1 MNMAIKTIL
10 VSIRESEISER
21 LLETAACAALRFE
34 AHLDVLHVRPNPA
47 NFMPYAT
54 LGLSNGMRASITESA
69 ERSASEQSERLRQL
83 FEAVCKRRKLPTR
96 QRGETPG
103 SPDAWWHDETGVRN
117 EIIARRGHLADLIIV
132 PRPYRVSPPPSSFE
146 AAVRESG
153 RPVLMVP
160 REAVTEVAVR
170 GAAICW
176 NASKE
181 AAQAMA
187 AALPILRTIGAV
199 HILSSEKRMKQSPNA
214 DDVSN
219 YLKCHGIEAKLH
231 VFQAKGRSVGETL
244 LGDAKSLGCDLLVV
258 GGYSRPRLRE
268 MVMGGVTRH
277 LMEHADIPIFMM
289 H

>member
-1 MNMAIKTIL
+1 MAIKTIL

-160 REAVTEVAVR
+160 RGAVTEVAVR

-176 NASKE
+176 NA
-181 AAQAMA
+181 
-187 AALPILRTIGAV
+187 
-199 HILSSEKRMKQSPNA
+199 
-214 DDVSN
+214 
-219 YLKCHGIEAKLH
+219 
-231 VFQAKGRSVGETL
+231 RSTEPGS
-244 LGDAKSLGCDLLVV
+244 G
-258 GGYSRPRLRE
+258 
-268 MVMGGVTRH
+268 
-277 LMEHADIPIFMM
+277 
-289 H
+289 

>member
-1 MNMAIKTIL
+1 MSIKTIL
-10 VSIRESEISER
+10 VSIRESEIAEP
-21 LLETAACAALRFE
+21 LLETAVCAAIRFE
-34 AHLDVLHVRPNPA
+34 AHLEVLHVRPDPGNLI
-47 NFMPYAT
+47 PYAT
-54 LGLSNGMRASITESA
+54 LGLSDGMRASITESA

-83 FEAVCKRRKLPTR
+83 FEAVCERRKLPTR
-96 QRGETPG
+96 PRGESPG
-103 SPDAWWHDETGVRN
+103 SPDAWWRDETGVRN
-117 EIIARRGHLADLIIV
+117 EIIARQGRLADLIIV

-160 REAVTEVAVR
+160 REAMNEVAVR

-187 AALPILRTIGAV
+187 IALPILRTIGVV

-219 YLKCHGIEAKLH
+219 YLECHGIEAKPH
-231 VFQAKGRSVGETL
+231 VFNAKGRSVGETL
-244 LGDAKSLGCDLLVV
+244 LGDAKSLGCDLLIV

-268 MVMGGVTRH
+268 MIMGGVTRH

>member
-1 MNMAIKTIL
+1 MSIKTIL
-10 VSIRESEISER
+10 LCIRESEISEQ
-21 LLETAACAALRFE
+21 LFETAACAAIRFE
-34 AHLDVLHVRPNPA
+34 AHLDVLHVRPNPES
-47 NFMPYAT
+47 FLPYAT
-54 LGLSNGMRASITESA
+54 LGLSDTMRGSITESA

-83 FEAVCKRRKLPTR
+83 FEAVCARRKLPTR
-96 QRGETPG
+96 PRGDSPG
-103 SPDAWWHDETGVRN
+103 SPDAWWREEMGVRN
-117 EIIARRGHLADLIIV
+117 EIIARQGRLADLIIV

-160 REAVTEVAVR
+160 REAVNEVAAR

-181 AAQAMA
+181 AAHAMA

-219 YLKCHGIEAKLH
+219 YLKCHGIEAKPH
-231 VFQAKGRSVGETL
+231 VFHAKGRCVGETL
-244 LGDAKSLGCDLLVV
+244 LGEAKSLGCDLLVV

-268 MVMGGVTRH
+268 LVMGGVTRH